1 MEKHGCDW
9 CRASIEATSLLSLW
23 SSFLPPLTLLPPFPS
38 LPPLL
43 LERYRPEAAEAERG
57 RRPNLLVVLMLV
69 LLL

>member
-43 LERYRPEAAEAERG
+43 LLRYRPEAAEAERG
-57 RRPNLLVVLMLV
+57 RRPNLVLV
-69 LLL
+69 LVLVL